1 MKIEISYVKF
11 FSHIKKRLKDS
22 PTYFFWKS
30 KFAMFE
36 SIYLKIS
43 KHKSL

>member
-22 PTYFFWKS
+22 PTYFFL
-30 KFAMFE
+30 E
-36 SIYLKIS
+36 E
-43 KHKSL
+43 